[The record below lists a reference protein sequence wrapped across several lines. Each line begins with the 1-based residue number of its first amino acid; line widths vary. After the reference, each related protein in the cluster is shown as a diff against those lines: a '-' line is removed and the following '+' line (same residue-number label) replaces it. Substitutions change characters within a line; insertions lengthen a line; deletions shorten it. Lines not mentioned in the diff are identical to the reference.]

1 MRATPSRLIVLGV
14 FFLAATAARADS
26 QVNFFL
32 GQKALDGGDWDPVDR
47 QAELGAVMSFGRE
60 TWPIRIA
67 ADVLV
72 AGKDGTLAGGV
83 DVKGATFEVA
93 SGIRKIWGK
102 KAFHPFAGAGIAIV
116 GARVELDNAAGSA
129 DDTDAAFGPWIDGGV
144 FWRLGMRFNLGAE
157 VRWSK
162 ADVHLDF
169 GDAVGSTDVNAGGLH
184 YGLLLG
190 FGW

>member
-1 MRATPSRLIVLGV
+1 MRLRRLVPVAAAML
-14 FFLAATAARADS
+14 LAVTAALADG

-32 GQKALDGGDWDPVDR
+32 GQKALDGGDWDPIDR
-47 QAELGAVMSFGRE
+47 QAELGAMMSFGKE
-60 TWPIRIA
+60 AWPLRIA
-67 ADVLV
+67 ADVLI
-72 AGKDGTLAGGV
+72 AGRDGTLPGSV

-116 GARVELDNAAGSA
+116 GAQVELDNAVGSA
-129 DDTDAAFGPWIDGGV
+129 DDTDVAFGPWIDGGV
-144 FWRLGMRFNLGAE
+144 FWRLGMRFNLGLD

-169 GDAVGSTDVNAGGLH
+169 GDAVGSDDLDAGGLH